1 MTEEILIPKMK
12 RLDKRQRRIKIPIIN
27 IALIFFCTLMIISA
41 TFLNVNIKH
50 YIIPWD
56 LFSNKSL
63 TADNFVYTYGIIP
76 QIPVVLFVCALI
88 GKRMALMSVIIY
100 IITGLFFIPVF
111 ALGGGIK
118 YITECGFGYI
128 LAYIPA
134 VIIAGNLLRKQYS
147 FKNIILA
154 SLYGVL
160 TIHITGIIY
169 MSIIALFKHESW
181 LFITGWIDA
190 QSGLK
195 MLYDFIVSFLFIL
208 VGKYLHSGIKF
219 IMD

>member
-56 LFSNKSL
+56 LFSNKSI
-63 TADNFVYTYGIIP
+63 TADSFVSTYGIIP
-76 QIPVVLFVCALI
+76 QIPIVMFVCAII

-100 IITGLFFIPVF
+100 IIAGLFFIPVF

-118 YITECGFGYI
+118 YMAEYGFGYI

-147 FKNIILA
+147 FKNMFLA
-154 SLYGVL
+154 ALYGVL

-169 MSIIALFKHESW
+169 MTIVALFKHESG
-181 LFITGWIDA
+181 LFISGWISA
-190 QSGLK
+190 QSGIK
-195 MLYDFIVSFLFIL
+195 IVYDLIVSYVFIL
-208 VGKYLHSGIKF
+208 IGKYLHSGIKF
-219 IMD
+219 IME